1 MIIKGAKV
9 ICDICNRSC
18 FVSAEKQAGE
28 DWHELTLGVLGMV
41 TVRQPSSWTV
51 CSACCHDLLEFM
63 DRLREEAE
71 K

>member
-18 FVSAEKQAGE
+18 FVSAENQADN
-28 DWHELTLGVLGMV
+28 DWSELTLGTLIWLAD
-41 TVRQPSSWTV
+41 RQPSSWTI
-51 CSACCHDLLEFM
+51 CSACRHDLLEFM
-63 DRLREEAE
+63 DRLREEAG